1 MDLTTSFAFYLVS
14 LALYLVVL
22 TSMALADRRVAG
34 TRWLAYSV
42 VLEMIKVGLQVSTG
56 SVPRLLSTMVASE
69 LNMAAFFAMYMG
81 IRWFILR
88 EPLRRRTGPAVL
100 IGIMV
105 VYAGMFFFHLP
116 YGFQV
121 MAAVVIWICGASVGI
136 LTRQRE
142 ERFLLP
148 SRLMASLLTVQMALV
163 LYRMVLSARHTHQGV
178 ISTSF
183 AADPR
188 WTNSMMFIIMLA
200 NCLLIMYVWF
210 AAAEMYSAVQVTAGT
225 DVLTGCLNRRALM
238 KIAAQ
243 EFARSERTGMPLTI
257 AAVDL
262 DHFKRV
268 NDSFG
273 HAGGDAMLCGIVAQL
288 RGRLR
293 SVDVVARTGGEEF
306 LVLLPDTD
314 AISGAQVMEMLRLGV
329 EQLQV
334 KYDGLVITATISIGV
349 TQALPGIDTWTA
361 MVSRAD
367 RALYAAKE
375 AGRNRIVIDEQAANL
390 PRRAVGIRQE
400 ALRTTTAMRLIRKR
414 LG

>member
-1 MDLTTSFAFYLVS
+1 MDLTTSFAFYFVS

-22 TSMALADRRVAG
+22 TSMALADRRVMG

-42 VLEMIKVGLQVSTG
+42 VLEMIKIGLQVSAG
-56 SVPRLLSTMVASE
+56 SIPRLLSTMVANE
-69 LNMAAFFAMYMG
+69 LNMAAFFTMYMG

-88 EPLRRRTGPAVL
+88 EPLRRKTGPAVL
-100 IGIMV
+100 IGVMLL
-105 VYAGMFFFHLP
+105 YAGMFLLHMP

-121 MAAVVIWICGASVGI
+121 MAVVVIWICGATVQM
-136 LTRQRE
+136 LLRQRE
-142 ERFLLP
+142 ERFLIP
-148 SRLMASLLTVQMALV
+148 SKIMASLLLVQMVLV
-163 LYRMVLSARHTHQGV
+163 FYRMVLSARHTHQG
-178 ISTSF
+178 IIPTSF

-188 WTNSMMFIIMLA
+188 WTYSMMFIVMLA

-225 DVLTGCLNRRALM
+225 DALTGCLNRRALM

-257 AAVDL
+257 AAIDL

-268 NDSFG
+268 NDNFG
-273 HAGGDAMLCGIVAQL
+273 HAGGDAVLCGIVAQL

-314 AISGAQVMEMLRLGV
+314 VVNGAKVMETLRVAV

-334 KYDGLVITATISIGV
+334 KYDGLTIAATISIGV
-349 TQALPGIDTWTA
+349 TQVLSNLDTWTA
-361 MVSRAD
+361 MVGRAD
-367 RALYAAKE
+367 RALYDAKA
-375 AGRNRIVIDEQAANL
+375 AGRNCIVVDEQAANL
-390 PRRAVGIRQE
+390 PRRAVGVRQE
-400 ALRTTTAMRLIRKR
+400 SVHTKTAMRLIRKR